1 MAKTTASGRWSAE
14 KESVFLNVLQ
24 QSGNVT
30 AATAAA
36 GLDRSQVYRR
46 RAAHPAFRAKWQAAM
61 DQALDHLEAYLWDK
75 ALGTAGRQDA
85 SDTAGGKAPVI
96 DEKVAIFLLKA
107 HRPEIFGDGRRRPT
121 SLSKGKTLSP
131 RARLLKKLDQ
141 MGDHSPIED

>member
-14 KESVFLNVLQ
+14 KESVFLSILQ

-36 GLDRSQVYRR
+36 ELDRSQVYRR
-46 RAAHPAFRAKWQAAM
+46 RVAHPAFRDKWQAAM

-75 ALGTAGRQDA
+75 ALGATGQQDRA
-85 SDTAGGKAPVI
+85 DGGKAPVI

-107 HRPEIFGDGRRRPT
+107 HRPEIFGDGKRRPT
-121 SLSKGKTLSP
+121 SLRKGKTLSP

-141 MGDHSPIED
+141 MGDHAPTKD